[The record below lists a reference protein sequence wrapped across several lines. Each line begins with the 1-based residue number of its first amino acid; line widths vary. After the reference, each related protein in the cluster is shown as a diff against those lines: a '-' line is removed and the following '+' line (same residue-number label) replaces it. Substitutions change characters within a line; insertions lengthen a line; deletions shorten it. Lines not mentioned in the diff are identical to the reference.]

1 VDTGF
6 NGVLAIDRDIAQ
18 REGLLDRVRIKPSLL
33 DSVVFKSLTVGQ
45 LTIDI
50 SEAPTLLTHL
60 GTLREVGG
68 IEIAGI
74 IGFGLLKAYVTRIDY
89 VRGKLILQFNK
100 SADER
105 RVLIFDGQ
113 GKLVEIIPVIPRIDP
128 LAIRLPQQGRIE
140 LSQPV
145 GVPLNRDKLEQRG
158 LPFVRAK
165 VNEICEVEFLVDT
178 GATTTSI
185 PASLARKIGF
195 SHKVQGIKSVV
206 GDGRVIE
213 ESAVR
218 LRSLMVGEKRLEQMV
233 AYFNEDP
240 PPQKSLSV
248 TALPPEL
255 GRIGGNF
262 LKHFEVTIDGPNAVV
277 YLEGPYPDLPDVWN
291 EATTGM
297 RLQLRNGQWF
307 VAVVLRPSPA
317 SEAGVQV
324 GDELIEIDGKSIQS
338 LSAEDVQG
346 SLIGPGNSSVRLTI
360 QRNGDRKC
368 FEVRRRRLL

>member
-1 VDTGF
+1 MGYTLPYLHF
-6 NGVLAIDRDIAQ
+6 
-18 REGLLDRVRIKPSLL
+18 
-33 DSVVFKSLTVGQ
+33 DSVVFKSLTIGQ

-68 IEIAGI
+68 VEVAGI
-74 IGFGLLKAYVTRIDY
+74 IGFGLLKLYVTRIDY

-105 RVLIFDGQ
+105 RALVFDGQ
-113 GKLVEIIPVIPRIDP
+113 GKLVEIIPLIPRIDP
-128 LAIRLPQQGRIE
+128 PDIRLPRQGRVEI
-140 LSQPV
+140 SQPV
-145 GVPLNRDKLEQRG
+145 GMRLNRDRLEQWG
-158 LPFVRAK
+158 VPIVRAM
-165 VNEICEVEFLVDT
+165 VNEKFEVEFLVDT

-185 PASLARKIGF
+185 PASLAGKIDSGRKI
-195 SHKVQGIKSVV
+195 QGIKSVIW
-206 GDGRVIE
+206 DGQVIE
-213 ESAVR
+213 ETAVR
-218 LRSLMVGEKRLEQMV
+218 LRSMMVGEKGLEQMV

-240 PPQKSLSV
+240 LPRKSSSMI
-248 TALPPEL
+248 TLPPRL

-291 EATTGM
+291 EATTGI
-297 RLQLRNGQWF
+297 RLQLRNGKWF

-317 SEAGVQV
+317 SESGMQV
-324 GDELIEIDGKSIQS
+324 GDELIEIDGKPVQN
-338 LSAEDVQG
+338 LSSEDVQG
-346 SLIGPGNSSVRLTI
+346 SLIGPENSSVRLTI
-360 QRNGDRKC
+360 QRDRDRKC